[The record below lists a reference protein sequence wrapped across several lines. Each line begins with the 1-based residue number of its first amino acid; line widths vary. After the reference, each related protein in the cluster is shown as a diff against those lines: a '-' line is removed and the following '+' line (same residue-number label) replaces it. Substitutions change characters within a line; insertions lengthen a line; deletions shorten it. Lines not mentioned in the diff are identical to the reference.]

1 MSMND
6 TNTKRR
12 SGKATHKGTCQ
23 VCGCSQKLPNGAM
36 SLHGYTVQFGWFSGT
51 CHGAKNLPLE
61 QSCDLIQASIDR
73 TKLAIVDVENKK
85 AEVENST
92 GIFYYKRYATGQT
105 VHCEATI
112 NKTDSDNWTVTVEQE
127 DPYTYA
133 RNPPMRKYS
142 KGVTDWDEDESRK
155 DCAIALSIRIRNM
168 NEYIARQTATIENWE
183 PKPLTKI

>member
-1 MSMND
+1 MTQTQNVAAGKRP
-6 TNTKRR
+6 TKALAKSVVVHR
-12 SGKATHKGTCQ
+12 SCQMAQCHFTATQ
-23 VCGCSQKLPNGAM
+23 F
-36 SLHGYTVQFGWFSGT
+36 SLVGSVER
-51 CHGAKNLPLE
+51 AKNLPLE